1 MGGEVHKPGLL
12 VALIRT
18 RALLDLASALAE
30 APFRDVDYLDGIDSV
45 RTFKDKRGC
54 GRGGA
59 RGGGGTFFLTSLISF
74 VFVLSILHVRNWWE
88 NKVLQ

>member
-59 RGGGGTFFLTSLISF
+59 REGRGVAL
-74 VFVLSILHVRNWWE
+74 
-88 NKVLQ
+88 